1 MSDMPDRAL
10 LESKERDELMQIAAA
25 LGVDVPP
32 RARKQTIISAIL
44 VPDEAGNAVQEDA
57 DAPSGAADQ
66 GDQAAVITRT
76 RTPADANGSGRSQRA
91 KDGAGGR
98 PDGRDDAA
106 GKGGDGGRAGGRDGG
121 GSGTDDLADDDPAAA
136 EADERAAE
144 AAGDGASGDDG
155 GEQPEVQV
163 AEEGN
168 RRGRRRGRGRDDGPI
183 AGETVHCDGLLDLRD
198 EGYGFLRTNG
208 PLPSADDVYIA
219 ARQVRQHDLR
229 RGDRITG
236 VSRPAARSERN
247 PALLRLDTLNGEP
260 PPEQPDRPLFDS
272 LTPVLPT
279 DALPLSG
286 GQDGG
291 ALASIDSQAPI
302 GLGSRGLLT
311 ASGTRS
317 ASPLIA
323 SMAAAIG
330 ERHPD
335 LHLIVLL
342 IAERPEDVTDMT
354 RRLEMSG
361 EVLAST
367 FDRPPEEHLAVA
379 ELTLERTKRMA
390 EAGADVVILF
400 DGLTRLA
407 RAYAAGGNGRH
418 QPTDTVGAAITSTL
432 RFFGGARNLE
442 DAGSIT
448 MVGTART
455 STGNDVDDLITARL
469 REAATLE
476 IALDGEFLTVAG
488 LDADELP
495 LDRDRT
501 HSLGDHR

>member
-1 MSDMPDRAL
+1 MSDMPNRAL
-10 LESKERDELMQIAAA
+10 LESKERDELLQIAAA
-25 LGVDVPP
+25 LGVEVAP
-32 RARKQTIISAIL
+32 RARKNTIIGAIL
-44 VPDEAGNAVQEDA
+44 APEGEVGTGKEASDGSAEA
-57 DAPSGAADQ
+57 DAASDAP
-66 GDQAAVITRT
+66 AVTKRT
-76 RTPADANGSGRSQRA
+76 RTPTPPAEATPATGADVPAEQ
-91 KDGAGGR
+91 
-98 PDGRDDAA
+98 
-106 GKGGDGGRAGGRDGG
+106 
-121 GSGTDDLADDDPAAA
+121 PAAA
-136 EADERAAE
+136 SDPGASTESAAE
-144 AAGDGASGDDG
+144 AEGEAGEAADTGTAAPDA
-155 GEQPEVQV
+155 PV

-168 RRGRRRGRGRDDGPI
+168 RRSRRRGRGRDDTQI
-183 AGETVHCDGLLDLRD
+183 VGETVHCDGLLDLRD

-208 PLPSADDVYIA
+208 PLPSADDVYVA
-219 ARQVRQHDLR
+219 ARQVRQYDLR

-260 PPEQPDRPLFDS
+260 PPEQPERPLFDD

-279 DALPLSG
+279 DALPLG
-286 GQDGG
+286 GEQSAG
-291 ALASIDSQAPI
+291 ALAAIDRLSLI

-323 SMAAAIG
+323 SMAAAVG
-330 ERHPD
+330 DQHPD
-335 LHLIVLL
+335 IHLIVLL
-342 IAERPEDVTDMT
+342 IAERPEDVTEMT
-354 RRLEMSG
+354 RRLETSG

-418 QPTDTVGAAITSTL
+418 QPADAVGAAITSTL

-442 DAGSIT
+442 ARVPSRWWRQRVPRRATRSTTSWRHGCERQRTWRSRSARVCPASRNWT
-448 MVGTART
+448 PARFPSTA
-455 STGNDVDDLITARL
+455 TAASASATTADRL
-469 REAATLE
+469 VVTAKN
-476 IALDGEFLTVAG
+476 
-488 LDADELP
+488 P
-495 LDRDRT
+495 
-501 HSLGDHR
+501 

>member
-10 LESKERDELMQIAAA
+10 LESKERDELLQIAAA
-25 LGVDVPP
+25 LGVEVAP
-32 RARKQTIISAIL
+32 RARKNTIIGAIL
-44 VPDEAGNAVQEDA
+44 APEGEVGTGKEASDGSAEA
-57 DAPSGAADQ
+57 DAASDAP
-66 GDQAAVITRT
+66 AVTKRT
-76 RTPADANGSGRSQRA
+76 RTPTPPADATPA
-91 KDGAGGR
+91 TGADV
-98 PDGRDDAA
+98 PAEQ
-106 GKGGDGGRAGGRDGG
+106 
-121 GSGTDDLADDDPAAA
+121 PAAA
-136 EADERAAE
+136 SDPGSSTESAAE
-144 AAGDGASGDDG
+144 AEGEAGEAADSGTSAPDA
-155 GEQPEVQV
+155 PV

-168 RRGRRRGRGRDDGPI
+168 RRSRRRGRGRDDTQI
-183 AGETVHCDGLLDLRD
+183 VGETVHCDGLLDLRD

-208 PLPSADDVYIA
+208 PLPSADDVYVA
-219 ARQVRQHDLR
+219 ARQVRQYDLR

-260 PPEQPDRPLFDS
+260 PLEQPERPLFDD

-279 DALPLSG
+279 DALPLG
-286 GQDGG
+286 GEQSAG
-291 ALASIDSQAPI
+291 ALAAIDRLSLI

-323 SMAAAIG
+323 SMAAAVG
-330 ERHPD
+330 DQHPD
-335 LHLIVLL
+335 IHLIVLL

-354 RRLEMSG
+354 RRLETSG

-418 QPTDTVGAAITSTL
+418 QPADAVGAAITSTL

-448 MVGTART
+448 MVATTRT
-455 STGNDVDDLITARL
+455 STGNQVDDLVAARL
-469 REAATLE
+469 REAANLE
-476 IALDGEFLTVAG
+476 IALGEGLPGVAE
-488 LDADELP
+488 LDAGEVS
-495 LDRDRT
+495 LDSDRSF
-501 HSLGDHR
+501 SLGDHR

>member
-10 LESKERDELMQIAAA
+10 LESKERDELLQIAAA
-25 LGVDVPP
+25 LGVEVAP
-32 RARKQTIISAIL
+32 RARKNTIIGAIL
-44 VPDEAGNAVQEDA
+44 APEGEVGTGKEASDGSAEA
-57 DAPSGAADQ
+57 DAASDAP
-66 GDQAAVITRT
+66 AVTKRT
-76 RTPADANGSGRSQRA
+76 RTPTPPADATPA
-91 KDGAGGR
+91 TGADV
-98 PDGRDDAA
+98 PAEQ
-106 GKGGDGGRAGGRDGG
+106 
-121 GSGTDDLADDDPAAA
+121 PAAA
-136 EADERAAE
+136 SDPVASTESAAE
-144 AAGDGASGDDG
+144 AEGEAGEAADSGTSAPDA
-155 GEQPEVQV
+155 PV

-168 RRGRRRGRGRDDGPI
+168 RRSRRRGRGRDDTQI
-183 AGETVHCDGLLDLRD
+183 VGETVHCDGLLDLRD

-208 PLPSADDVYIA
+208 PLPSADDVYVA
-219 ARQVRQHDLR
+219 ARQVRQYDLR

-260 PPEQPDRPLFDS
+260 PPEQPERPLFDD

-279 DALPLSG
+279 DALPLG
-286 GQDGG
+286 GEQSAG
-291 ALASIDSQAPI
+291 ALAAIDRLSLI

-323 SMAAAIG
+323 SMAAAVG
-330 ERHPD
+330 DQHPD
-335 LHLIVLL
+335 IHLIVLL

-354 RRLEMSG
+354 RRLETSG

-418 QPTDTVGAAITSTL
+418 QPADAVGAAITSTL

-448 MVGTART
+448 MVATTRT
-455 STGNDVDDLITARL
+455 STGNQVDDLVAARL
-469 REAATLE
+469 REAANLE
-476 IALDGEFLTVAG
+476 IALYEGLPGVAE
-488 LDADELP
+488 LDAGEVS
-495 LDRDRT
+495 LDGDRSF
-501 HSLGDHR
+501 SLGDHR

>member
-10 LESKERDELMQIAAA
+10 LEAKERDELMQIAAA

-32 RARKQTIISAIL
+32 RARKNTIIGAIL
-44 VPDEAGNAVQEDA
+44 APEGGAGAGDDTGDTAPAAAPDAEAPTV
-57 DAPSGAADQ
+57 
-66 GDQAAVITRT
+66 TKRT
-76 RTPADANGSGRSQRA
+76 RTPVPPPSDSTTS
-91 KDGAGGR
+91 D
-98 PDGRDDAA
+98 
-106 GKGGDGGRAGGRDGG
+106 
-121 GSGTDDLADDDPAAA
+121 
-136 EADERAAE
+136 AE
-144 AAGDGASGDDG
+144 AASEPPAAPSDLDASAEDRSGTQADGGDDADG
-155 GEQPEVQV
+155 GTSGPDVPV

-168 RRGRRRGRGRDDGPI
+168 RRSRRRGRGRDDGPI

-219 ARQVRQHDLR
+219 ARQVRQYDLR

-455 STGNDVDDLITARL
+455 STGNDVDDLIAARL

-476 IALDGEFLTVAG
+476 IALDGEFLSGAG
-488 LDADELP
+488 LGADELP

-501 HSLGDHR
+501 YSLGDHR

>member
-1 MSDMPDRAL
+1 MSDTPDRAL
-10 LESKERDELMQIAAA
+10 LESKERDELLQIAAA
-25 LGVDVPP
+25 LGVEVAP
-32 RARKQTIISAIL
+32 RARKGTIISAIL
-44 VPDEAGNAVQEDA
+44 GPDGAASSDGEAGESPAEA
-57 DAPSGAADQ
+57 ESASEAPT
-66 GDQAAVITRT
+66 VTKRT
-76 RTPADANGSGRSQRA
+76 RTPAPPPDTGPAADADAAAGQAADPSDPSGSA
-91 KDGAGGR
+91 EDGA
-98 PDGRDDAA
+98 DAQQA
-106 GKGGDGGRAGGRDGG
+106 TGSAAD
-121 GSGTDDLADDDPAAA
+121 SGTDAPDVP
-136 EADERAAE
+136 
-144 AAGDGASGDDG
+144 
-155 GEQPEVQV
+155 V

-168 RRGRRRGRGRDDGPI
+168 RRSRRRGRGRDDTQI
-183 AGETVHCDGLLDLRD
+183 VGETVHCDGLLDLRD

-208 PLPSADDVYIA
+208 PLPSVDDVYVA
-219 ARQVRQHDLR
+219 ARQVRQYDLR

-260 PPEQPDRPLFDS
+260 PPEQPDRPLFDDF
-272 LTPVLPT
+272 TPVLPT
-279 DALPLSG
+279 DALPLG
-286 GQDGG
+286 GEQSAG
-291 ALASIDSQAPI
+291 ALAAIDRLSLI

-323 SMAAAIG
+323 SMAAAVG
-330 ERHPD
+330 DQHPD
-335 LHLIVLL
+335 IHLIVLL

-354 RRLEMSG
+354 RRLETSG

-418 QPTDTVGAAITSTL
+418 QPADTVGAAITSTL

-448 MVGTART
+448 MVATART
-455 STGNDVDDLITARL
+455 STGNQVDDLVAARL
-469 REAATLE
+469 REAANLE
-476 IALDGEFLTVAG
+476 IALGEGLPGSAE
-488 LDADELP
+488 LDAGEVS
-495 LDRDRT
+495 LDSDRSF
-501 HSLGDHR
+501 SLGDHR

>member
-10 LESKERDELMQIAAA
+10 LESKERDELLQIAAA
-25 LGVDVPP
+25 LGVEVAP
-32 RARKQTIISAIL
+32 RARKNTIIGAIL
-44 VPDEAGNAVQEDA
+44 APAGEAGTGEAGSDGSA
-57 DAPSGAADQ
+57 DAGAASESP
-66 GDQAAVITRT
+66 AVTKRT
-76 RTPADANGSGRSQRA
+76 RTPAPPA
-91 KDGAGGR
+91 
-98 PDGRDDAA
+98 DAA
-106 GKGGDGGRAGGRDGG
+106 PATG
-121 GSGTDDLADDDPAAA
+121 ADASAEQPAAASDPAASTEGAPEA
-136 EADERAAE
+136 EAE
-144 AAGDGASGDDG
+144 AGDAADSGAATPDV
-155 GEQPEVQV
+155 PV

-168 RRGRRRGRGRDDGPI
+168 RRSRRRGRGRDDAQI
-183 AGETVHCDGLLDLRD
+183 VGETVHCDGLLDLRD

-208 PLPSADDVYIA
+208 PLPSADDVYVA
-219 ARQVRQHDLR
+219 ARQVRQYDLR

-260 PPEQPDRPLFDS
+260 PPEQPDRPLFDD

-279 DALPLSG
+279 DALPLAG
-286 GQDGG
+286 EQGTG
-291 ALASIDSQAPI
+291 ALAAIDRLSLI

-311 ASGTRS
+311 ACGTRS

-330 ERHPD
+330 DQHPD
-335 LHLIVLL
+335 IHLIVLL

-354 RRLEMSG
+354 RRLETSG

-390 EAGADVVILF
+390 ETGADVVILF

-418 QPTDTVGAAITSTL
+418 QPADPVGAAITSTL

-448 MVGTART
+448 MVATART
-455 STGNDVDDLITARL
+455 STGNQVDDLVAARL
-469 REAATLE
+469 REAANLE
-476 IALDGEFLTVAG
+476 MALGEGLPGTAE
-488 LDADELP
+488 LDAGDVS
-495 LDRDRT
+495 LDSDSSF
-501 HSLGDHR
+501 SLGDHR

>member
-10 LESKERDELMQIAAA
+10 LEAKERDELLQIAAA
-25 LGVDVPP
+25 LGVEVAP
-32 RARKQTIISAIL
+32 RARKNTIIGAIL
-44 VPDEAGNAVQEDA
+44 APEGEAGTSEEQSDVSAGAEAASESPAV
-57 DAPSGAADQ
+57 
-66 GDQAAVITRT
+66 TKRT
-76 RTPADANGSGRSQRA
+76 RTPAPPA
-91 KDGAGGR
+91 
-98 PDGRDDAA
+98 DAA
-106 GKGGDGGRAGGRDGG
+106 PAAA
-121 GSGTDDLADDDPAAA
+121 SAEQPAAASDPAAPTKGAPEA
-136 EADERAAE
+136 EAGDAADSG
-144 AAGDGASGDDG
+144 AAAPDV
-155 GEQPEVQV
+155 PV

-168 RRGRRRGRGRDDGPI
+168 RRSRRRGRGRDEAQI
-183 AGETVHCDGLLDLRD
+183 VGETVHCDGLLDLRD

-208 PLPSADDVYIA
+208 PLPSADDVYVA
-219 ARQVRQHDLR
+219 ARQVRQYDLR

-247 PALLRLDTLNGEP
+247 PALLRLDTLNGET
-260 PPEQPDRPLFDS
+260 PPEQPDRPLFDD

-279 DALPLSG
+279 DALPLAG
-286 GQDGG
+286 EQGAG
-291 ALASIDSQAPI
+291 ALAAIDHLSLI

-330 ERHPD
+330 DQHPD

-354 RRLEMSG
+354 RRLETSG

-390 EAGADVVILF
+390 ETGADVVMLF

-418 QPTDTVGAAITSTL
+418 QPADTVAAAITSTL

-448 MVGTART
+448 MVATART
-455 STGNDVDDLITARL
+455 STGNQVDDLVAARL
-469 REAATLE
+469 REAANLE
-476 IALDGEFLTVAG
+476 IALGEGLPGTAE
-488 LDADELP
+488 LDAGDVS
-495 LDRDRT
+495 LDSDRSF
-501 HSLGDHR
+501 SLGDHR

>member
-1 MSDMPDRAL
+1 MSDTPDRAL
-10 LESKERDELMQIAAA
+10 LESKERDELLQIAAA
-25 LGVDVPP
+25 LGVEVAP
-32 RARKQTIISAIL
+32 RARKGTIISAIL
-44 VPDEAGNAVQEDA
+44 GPE
-57 DAPSGAADQ
+57 GAASTDEETSQ
-66 GDQAAVITRT
+66 SSAAAEAAPEAPAVTKRT
-76 RTPADANGSGRSQRA
+76 RTPARPPDAGAAADAGAEPAAAPADPGGSTE
-91 KDGAGGR
+91 DGAEAQ
-98 PDGRDDAA
+98 DAA
-106 GKGGDGGRAGGRDGG
+106 GTAADT
-121 GSGTDDLADDDPAAA
+121 GTSAPDAP
-136 EADERAAE
+136 
-144 AAGDGASGDDG
+144 
-155 GEQPEVQV
+155 V

-168 RRGRRRGRGRDDGPI
+168 RRSRRRGRGRDDTQI
-183 AGETVHCDGLLDLRD
+183 VGETVHCDGLLDLRD

-208 PLPSADDVYIA
+208 PLPSADDVYVA
-219 ARQVRQHDLR
+219 ARQVRQYDLR

-260 PPEQPDRPLFDS
+260 PPEQPERPLFDD

-279 DALPLSG
+279 DALPLG
-286 GQDGG
+286 GEQSAG
-291 ALASIDSQAPI
+291 ALAAIDRLSLI

-323 SMAAAIG
+323 SMAAAVG
-330 ERHPD
+330 DQHPD
-335 LHLIVLL
+335 IHLIVLL

-354 RRLEMSG
+354 RRLETSG

-418 QPTDTVGAAITSTL
+418 QPADAVGAAITSTL

-448 MVGTART
+448 MVATTRT
-455 STGNDVDDLITARL
+455 STGNQVDDLVAARL
-469 REAATLE
+469 REAANLE
-476 IALDGEFLTVAG
+476 IALGEGLPGVAE
-488 LDADELP
+488 LDAGEVS
-495 LDRDRT
+495 LDGDRSF
-501 HSLGDHR
+501 SLGDHC

>member
-10 LESKERDELMQIAAA
+10 LESKERDELLQIAAA
-25 LGVDVPP
+25 LGVEVAP
-32 RARKQTIISAIL
+32 RARKNTIIGAIL
-44 VPDEAGNAVQEDA
+44 APEGEVGTGKEASDGSAEA
-57 DAPSGAADQ
+57 DAASDAP
-66 GDQAAVITRT
+66 AVTKRT
-76 RTPADANGSGRSQRA
+76 RTPTPPADATPA
-91 KDGAGGR
+91 TGADV
-98 PDGRDDAA
+98 PAEQ
-106 GKGGDGGRAGGRDGG
+106 
-121 GSGTDDLADDDPAAA
+121 PAAA
-136 EADERAAE
+136 SDPGASTESAAE
-144 AAGDGASGDDG
+144 AEGEAGEAADSGTSAPDA
-155 GEQPEVQV
+155 PV

-168 RRGRRRGRGRDDGPI
+168 RRSRRRGRGRDDTQI
-183 AGETVHCDGLLDLRD
+183 VGETVHCDGLLDLRD

-208 PLPSADDVYIA
+208 PLPSADDVYVA
-219 ARQVRQHDLR
+219 ARQVRQYDLR

-260 PPEQPDRPLFDS
+260 PPEQPERPLFDD

-279 DALPLSG
+279 DALPLG
-286 GQDGG
+286 GEQSAG
-291 ALASIDSQAPI
+291 ALAAIDRLSLI

-323 SMAAAIG
+323 SMAAAVG
-330 ERHPD
+330 DQHPD
-335 LHLIVLL
+335 IHLIVLL

-354 RRLEMSG
+354 RRLETSG

-418 QPTDTVGAAITSTL
+418 QPADAVGAAITSTL

-448 MVGTART
+448 MVATTRT
-455 STGNDVDDLITARL
+455 STGNQVDDLVAARL
-469 REAATLE
+469 REAANLE
-476 IALDGEFLTVAG
+476 IALGEGLPGVAE
-488 LDADELP
+488 LDAGEVS
-495 LDRDRT
+495 LDGDRSF
-501 HSLGDHR
+501 SLGDHR

>member
-10 LESKERDELMQIAAA
+10 LESKERDELLQIAAA
-25 LGVDVPP
+25 LGVEVAP
-32 RARKQTIISAIL
+32 RARKNTIIGAIL
-44 VPDEAGNAVQEDA
+44 APEGEVGTGKEASDGSAEA
-57 DAPSGAADQ
+57 DAASDAP
-66 GDQAAVITRT
+66 AVTKRT
-76 RTPADANGSGRSQRA
+76 RTPTPPADATPA
-91 KDGAGGR
+91 TGADV
-98 PDGRDDAA
+98 PAEQ
-106 GKGGDGGRAGGRDGG
+106 
-121 GSGTDDLADDDPAAA
+121 PAAA
-136 EADERAAE
+136 SDPVASTESAAE
-144 AAGDGASGDDG
+144 AEGEAGEAADTETAAPDA
-155 GEQPEVQV
+155 PV

-168 RRGRRRGRGRDDGPI
+168 RRSRRRGRGRDDTQI
-183 AGETVHCDGLLDLRD
+183 VGETVHCDGLLDLRD

-208 PLPSADDVYIA
+208 PLPSADDVYVA
-219 ARQVRQHDLR
+219 ARQVRQYDLR

-260 PPEQPDRPLFDS
+260 PPEQPERPLFDD

-279 DALPLSG
+279 DALPLG
-286 GQDGG
+286 GEQSAG
-291 ALASIDSQAPI
+291 ALAAIDRLSLI

-323 SMAAAIG
+323 SMAAAVG
-330 ERHPD
+330 DQHPD
-335 LHLIVLL
+335 IHLIVLL

-354 RRLEMSG
+354 RRLETSG

-418 QPTDTVGAAITSTL
+418 QPADAVGAAITSTL

-448 MVGTART
+448 MVATTRT
-455 STGNDVDDLITARL
+455 STGNQVDDLVAARL
-469 REAATLE
+469 REAANLE
-476 IALDGEFLTVAG
+476 IALDEGLPGVAE
-488 LDADELP
+488 LDAGEVS
-495 LDRDRT
+495 LDSDRSF
-501 HSLGDHR
+501 SLGDHR

>member
-10 LESKERDELMQIAAA
+10 LESKERDELLQIAAA
-25 LGVDVPP
+25 LGVEVAP
-32 RARKQTIISAIL
+32 RARKNTIIGAIL
-44 VPDEAGNAVQEDA
+44 APEGEVGTGKEASDGSAEA
-57 DAPSGAADQ
+57 DAASDAP
-66 GDQAAVITRT
+66 AVTKRT
-76 RTPADANGSGRSQRA
+76 RTPTPPADATPA
-91 KDGAGGR
+91 TGADV
-98 PDGRDDAA
+98 PAEQPA
-106 GKGGDGGRAGGRDGG
+106 SA
-121 GSGTDDLADDDPAAA
+121 SDPGASAESAA
-136 EADERAAE
+136 EAEGEAGE
-144 AAGDGASGDDG
+144 AADSGTAAPDA
-155 GEQPEVQV
+155 PV

-168 RRGRRRGRGRDDGPI
+168 RRSRRRGRGRDDTQI
-183 AGETVHCDGLLDLRD
+183 VGETVHCDGLLDLRD

-208 PLPSADDVYIA
+208 PLPSADDVYVA
-219 ARQVRQHDLR
+219 ARQVRQYDLR

-260 PPEQPDRPLFDS
+260 PPEQPERPLFDD

-279 DALPLSG
+279 DALPLG
-286 GQDGG
+286 GEQRAG
-291 ALASIDSQAPI
+291 ALAAIDRLSLI

-311 ASGTRS
+311 AGGTRS

-323 SMAAAIG
+323 SMAAAVG
-330 ERHPD
+330 DQHPD
-335 LHLIVLL
+335 IHLIVLL
-342 IAERPEDVTDMT
+342 IAERPEDVTEMT
-354 RRLEMSG
+354 RRLETSG

-379 ELTLERTKRMA
+379 ELTLERTKRLA

-418 QPTDTVGAAITSTL
+418 QPADAVGAAITSTL

-448 MVGTART
+448 MVATTRT
-455 STGNDVDDLITARL
+455 STGNQVDDHVAARL
-469 REAATLE
+469 REAANLE
-476 IALDGEFLTVAG
+476 IALGEGLPGVAE
-488 LDADELP
+488 LDAGEVS
-495 LDRDRT
+495 LDSDRSF
-501 HSLGDHR
+501 SLGDHR

>member
-1 MSDMPDRAL
+1 MPNRAL
-10 LESKERDELMQIAAA
+10 LESKERDELLQIAAA
-25 LGVDVPP
+25 LGVEVAP
-32 RARKQTIISAIL
+32 RARKNTIIGAIL
-44 VPDEAGNAVQEDA
+44 APEGEVGTGKEASDGSAEA
-57 DAPSGAADQ
+57 DAASDAP
-66 GDQAAVITRT
+66 AVTKRT
-76 RTPADANGSGRSQRA
+76 RTPTPPADATLA
-91 KDGAGGR
+91 TGADV
-98 PDGRDDAA
+98 PAEQ
-106 GKGGDGGRAGGRDGG
+106 
-121 GSGTDDLADDDPAAA
+121 PAAA
-136 EADERAAE
+136 SDPGASTESAAE
-144 AAGDGASGDDG
+144 AEGEAGEAADTGTAAPDA
-155 GEQPEVQV
+155 PV

-168 RRGRRRGRGRDDGPI
+168 RRSRRRGRGRDDTQI
-183 AGETVHCDGLLDLRD
+183 VGETVHCDGLLDLRD

-208 PLPSADDVYIA
+208 PLPSADDVYVA
-219 ARQVRQHDLR
+219 ARQVRQYDLR

-260 PPEQPDRPLFDS
+260 PPEQPERPLFDD

-279 DALPLSG
+279 DALPLG
-286 GQDGG
+286 GEQSAG
-291 ALASIDSQAPI
+291 ALAAIDRLSLI

-323 SMAAAIG
+323 SMAAAVG
-330 ERHPD
+330 DQHPD
-335 LHLIVLL
+335 IHLIVLL
-342 IAERPEDVTDMT
+342 IAERPEDVTEMT
-354 RRLEMSG
+354 RRLETSG

-418 QPTDTVGAAITSTL
+418 QPADAVGAAITSTL

-448 MVGTART
+448 MVATTRT
-455 STGNDVDDLITARL
+455 STGNQVDDLVAARL
-469 REAATLE
+469 REAANLE
-476 IALDGEFLTVAG
+476 IALGEGLPGVAE
-488 LDADELP
+488 LDAGEVS
-495 LDRDRT
+495 LDGDRSF
-501 HSLGDHR
+501 SLGDHR

>member
-1 MSDMPDRAL
+1 MSDMPNRAL
-10 LESKERDELMQIAAA
+10 LESKERDELLQIAAA
-25 LGVDVPP
+25 LGVEVAP
-32 RARKQTIISAIL
+32 RARKNTIIGAIL
-44 VPDEAGNAVQEDA
+44 APEGEVGTGKEASDGSAEA
-57 DAPSGAADQ
+57 DAASDAP
-66 GDQAAVITRT
+66 AVTKRT
-76 RTPADANGSGRSQRA
+76 RTPTPPADATLA
-91 KDGAGGR
+91 TGADV
-98 PDGRDDAA
+98 PAEQ
-106 GKGGDGGRAGGRDGG
+106 
-121 GSGTDDLADDDPAAA
+121 PAAA
-136 EADERAAE
+136 SDPGASTESAAE
-144 AAGDGASGDDG
+144 AEGEAGEAADTGTAAPDA
-155 GEQPEVQV
+155 PV

-168 RRGRRRGRGRDDGPI
+168 RRSRRRGRGRDDTQI
-183 AGETVHCDGLLDLRD
+183 VGETVHCDGLLDLRD

-208 PLPSADDVYIA
+208 PLPSADDVYVA
-219 ARQVRQHDLR
+219 ARQVRQYDLR

-260 PPEQPDRPLFDS
+260 PPEQPERPLFDD

-279 DALPLSG
+279 DALPLG
-286 GQDGG
+286 GEQSAG
-291 ALASIDSQAPI
+291 ALAAIDRLSLI

-323 SMAAAIG
+323 SMAAAVG
-330 ERHPD
+330 DQHPD
-335 LHLIVLL
+335 IHLIVLL

-354 RRLEMSG
+354 RRLETSG

-418 QPTDTVGAAITSTL
+418 QPADAVGAAITSTL
-432 RFFGGARNLE
+432 SFFGGARNLE

-448 MVGTART
+448 MVATTRT
-455 STGNDVDDLITARL
+455 STGNQVDDLVAARL
-469 REAATLE
+469 REAANLE
-476 IALDGEFLTVAG
+476 IALGEGLPGVAE
-488 LDADELP
+488 LDAGEVS
-495 LDRDRT
+495 LDSDRSF
-501 HSLGDHR
+501 SLGDHR

>member
-10 LESKERDELMQIAAA
+10 LESKERDELLQIAAA
-25 LGVDVPP
+25 LGVEVAP
-32 RARKQTIISAIL
+32 RARKNTIIGAIL
-44 VPDEAGNAVQEDA
+44 APEGEASTSEGESEGSA
-57 DAPSGAADQ
+57 DAEAASGAP
-66 GDQAAVITRT
+66 AVTKRT
-76 RTPADANGSGRSQRA
+76 RTPAPPA
-91 KDGAGGR
+91 
-98 PDGRDDAA
+98 DAA
-106 GKGGDGGRAGGRDGG
+106 PA
-121 GSGTDDLADDDPAAA
+121 SSAEASAEQPAAASDPAASA
-136 EADERAAE
+136 EAGSQAQGEAGDAAE
-144 AAGDGASGDDG
+144 SGAAAPDV
-155 GEQPEVQV
+155 PV

-168 RRGRRRGRGRDDGPI
+168 RRSRRRGRGRDDAQI
-183 AGETVHCDGLLDLRD
+183 VGETVHCDGLLDLRE

-208 PLPSADDVYIA
+208 PLPSADDVYVA
-219 ARQVRQHDLR
+219 ARQVRQYDLR

-247 PALLRLDTLNGEP
+247 PALLRLDTLTGEP
-260 PPEQPDRPLFDS
+260 PPEQPDRPLFDD

-279 DALPLSG
+279 DALALAG
-286 GQDGG
+286 EQGVG
-291 ALASIDSQAPI
+291 ALAAIDRLSLI

-323 SMAAAIG
+323 SMAAAVG
-330 ERHPD
+330 DQHPD
-335 LHLIVLL
+335 VHLVVLL

-354 RRLEMSG
+354 RRLETSG

-390 EAGADVVILF
+390 EDGADVVIFF

-418 QPTDTVGAAITSTL
+418 QPADTVGAAITATL

-442 DAGSIT
+442 DAGSVTI
-448 MVGTART
+448 VATART
-455 STGNDVDDLITARL
+455 STGNQVDDLVAARL
-469 REAATLE
+469 REAANLE
-476 IALDGEFLTVAG
+476 IALGEGLPGSAE
-488 LDADELP
+488 LDAGEVS
-495 LDRDRT
+495 LDSECSF
-501 HSLGDHR
+501 SLGDHR

>member
-1 MSDMPDRAL
+1 MSDMPNRAL
-10 LESKERDELMQIAAA
+10 LESKERDELLQIAAA
-25 LGVDVPP
+25 LGVEVAP
-32 RARKQTIISAIL
+32 RARKNTIIGAIL
-44 VPDEAGNAVQEDA
+44 APEGEVGTGKEASDGSAEA
-57 DAPSGAADQ
+57 DAASDAP
-66 GDQAAVITRT
+66 AVTKRT
-76 RTPADANGSGRSQRA
+76 RTPTPPADATPA
-91 KDGAGGR
+91 TGADV
-98 PDGRDDAA
+98 PAEQ
-106 GKGGDGGRAGGRDGG
+106 
-121 GSGTDDLADDDPAAA
+121 PAAA
-136 EADERAAE
+136 SDPVASTESAAE
-144 AAGDGASGDDG
+144 AEGEAGEAADTGTAAPDA
-155 GEQPEVQV
+155 PV

-168 RRGRRRGRGRDDGPI
+168 RRSRRRGRGRDDTQI
-183 AGETVHCDGLLDLRD
+183 VGETVHCDGLLDLRD

-208 PLPSADDVYIA
+208 PLPSADDVYVA
-219 ARQVRQHDLR
+219 ARQVRQYDLR

-260 PPEQPDRPLFDS
+260 PPEQPERPLFDD

-279 DALPLSG
+279 DALPLG
-286 GQDGG
+286 GEQSAG
-291 ALASIDSQAPI
+291 ALAAIDRLSLI

-323 SMAAAIG
+323 SMAAAVG
-330 ERHPD
+330 DQHPD
-335 LHLIVLL
+335 IHLIVLL

-354 RRLEMSG
+354 RRLETSG

-418 QPTDTVGAAITSTL
+418 QPADAVGAAITSTL
-432 RFFGGARNLE
+432 SFFGGARNLE

-448 MVGTART
+448 MVATTRT
-455 STGNDVDDLITARL
+455 STGNQVDDLVAARL
-469 REAATLE
+469 REAANLE
-476 IALDGEFLTVAG
+476 IALGEGLPGVAE
-488 LDADELP
+488 LDAGEVS
-495 LDRDRT
+495 LDGDRSF
-501 HSLGDHR
+501 SLGDHR

>member
-1 MSDMPDRAL
+1 MSDMPNRAL
-10 LESKERDELMQIAAA
+10 LESKERDELLQIAAA
-25 LGVDVPP
+25 LGVEVAP
-32 RARKQTIISAIL
+32 RARKNTIIGAIL
-44 VPDEAGNAVQEDA
+44 APEGEVGTGKEASDGSAEA
-57 DAPSGAADQ
+57 DAASDAP
-66 GDQAAVITRT
+66 AVTKRT
-76 RTPADANGSGRSQRA
+76 RTPTPPADATLA
-91 KDGAGGR
+91 TGADV
-98 PDGRDDAA
+98 PAEQ
-106 GKGGDGGRAGGRDGG
+106 
-121 GSGTDDLADDDPAAA
+121 PAAA
-136 EADERAAE
+136 SDPGASTESAAE
-144 AAGDGASGDDG
+144 AEGEAGEAADTGTAAPDA
-155 GEQPEVQV
+155 PV

-168 RRGRRRGRGRDDGPI
+168 RRSRRRGRGRDDTQI
-183 AGETVHCDGLLDLRD
+183 VGETVHCDGLLDLRD

-208 PLPSADDVYIA
+208 PLPSADDVYVA
-219 ARQVRQHDLR
+219 ARQVRQYDLR

-260 PPEQPDRPLFDS
+260 PPEQPERPLFDD

-279 DALPLSG
+279 DALPLG
-286 GQDGG
+286 GEQSAG
-291 ALASIDSQAPI
+291 ALAAIDRLSLI

-323 SMAAAIG
+323 SMAAAVG
-330 ERHPD
+330 DQHPD
-335 LHLIVLL
+335 IHLIVLL
-342 IAERPEDVTDMT
+342 IAERPEDVTEMT
-354 RRLEMSG
+354 RRLETSG

-418 QPTDTVGAAITSTL
+418 QPADAVGAAITSTL
-432 RFFGGARNLE
+432 SFFGGARNLE

-448 MVGTART
+448 MVATTRT
-455 STGNDVDDLITARL
+455 STGNQVDDLVAARL
-469 REAATLE
+469 REAANLE
-476 IALDGEFLTVAG
+476 IALGEGLPGVAE
-488 LDADELP
+488 LDAGEVS
-495 LDRDRT
+495 LDSDRSF
-501 HSLGDHR
+501 SLGDHR

>member
-1 MSDMPDRAL
+1 MPNRAL
-10 LESKERDELMQIAAA
+10 LESKERDELLQIAAA
-25 LGVDVPP
+25 LGVEVAP
-32 RARKQTIISAIL
+32 RARKNTIIGAIL
-44 VPDEAGNAVQEDA
+44 APEGEVGTGKEASDGSAEA
-57 DAPSGAADQ
+57 DAASDAP
-66 GDQAAVITRT
+66 AVTKRT
-76 RTPADANGSGRSQRA
+76 RTPTPPADATPA
-91 KDGAGGR
+91 TGADV
-98 PDGRDDAA
+98 PAEQ
-106 GKGGDGGRAGGRDGG
+106 
-121 GSGTDDLADDDPAAA
+121 PAAA
-136 EADERAAE
+136 SDPGASTESAAE
-144 AAGDGASGDDG
+144 AEGEAGEAADSGTSAPDA
-155 GEQPEVQV
+155 PV

-168 RRGRRRGRGRDDGPI
+168 RRSRRRGRGRDDTQI
-183 AGETVHCDGLLDLRD
+183 VGETVHCDGLLDLRD

-208 PLPSADDVYIA
+208 PLPSADDVYVA
-219 ARQVRQHDLR
+219 ARQVRQYDLR

-260 PPEQPDRPLFDS
+260 PPEQPERPLFDD

-279 DALPLSG
+279 DALPLG
-286 GQDGG
+286 GEQSAG
-291 ALASIDSQAPI
+291 ALAAIDRLSLI

-323 SMAAAIG
+323 SMAAAVG
-330 ERHPD
+330 DQHPD
-335 LHLIVLL
+335 IHLIVLL

-354 RRLEMSG
+354 RRLETSG

-379 ELTLERTKRMA
+379 ELTLERTRRMA

-418 QPTDTVGAAITSTL
+418 QPADAVGAAITSTL

-448 MVGTART
+448 MVATTRT
-455 STGNDVDDLITARL
+455 STGNQVDDLVAARL
-469 REAATLE
+469 REAANLE
-476 IALDGEFLTVAG
+476 IALGEGLPGVAE
-488 LDADELP
+488 LDAGEVS
-495 LDRDRT
+495 LDSDRSF
-501 HSLGDHR
+501 SLGDHR

>member
-10 LESKERDELMQIAAA
+10 LESKERDELLQIAAA
-25 LGVDVPP
+25 LGVEVAP
-32 RARKQTIISAIL
+32 RARKNTIIGAIL
-44 VPDEAGNAVQEDA
+44 APEGEVGTGKEASDGSAEA
-57 DAPSGAADQ
+57 DAASDAP
-66 GDQAAVITRT
+66 AVTKRT
-76 RTPADANGSGRSQRA
+76 RTPTPPADATPA
-91 KDGAGGR
+91 TGADV
-98 PDGRDDAA
+98 PAEQPA
-106 GKGGDGGRAGGRDGG
+106 SA
-121 GSGTDDLADDDPAAA
+121 SDPGASAESAA
-136 EADERAAE
+136 EAEGEAGE
-144 AAGDGASGDDG
+144 AADSGTAAPDA
-155 GEQPEVQV
+155 PV

-168 RRGRRRGRGRDDGPI
+168 RRSRRRGRGRDDTQI
-183 AGETVHCDGLLDLRD
+183 VGETVHCDGLLDLRD

-208 PLPSADDVYIA
+208 PLPSADDVYVA
-219 ARQVRQHDLR
+219 ARQVRQYDLR

-260 PPEQPDRPLFDS
+260 PPEQPERPLFDD

-279 DALPLSG
+279 DALPLG
-286 GQDGG
+286 GEQRAG
-291 ALASIDSQAPI
+291 ALAAIDRLSLI

-317 ASPLIA
+317 ATPLIA
-323 SMAAAIG
+323 SMAAAVG
-330 ERHPD
+330 DQHPD
-335 LHLIVLL
+335 IHLIVLL

-354 RRLEMSG
+354 RRLETSG

-418 QPTDTVGAAITSTL
+418 QPADAVGAAITSTL

-448 MVGTART
+448 MVATTRT
-455 STGNDVDDLITARL
+455 STGNQVDDLVAARL
-469 REAATLE
+469 REAANLE
-476 IALDGEFLTVAG
+476 IALGEGLPGVAE
-488 LDADELP
+488 LDAGEVS
-495 LDRDRT
+495 LDSDRSF
-501 HSLGDHR
+501 SLGDHR

>member
-10 LESKERDELMQIAAA
+10 LESKERDELLQIAAA
-25 LGVDVPP
+25 LGVEVAP
-32 RARKQTIISAIL
+32 RARKNTIIGAIL
-44 VPDEAGNAVQEDA
+44 APEGEMGTGKEASDGSAEA
-57 DAPSGAADQ
+57 DAKSDAP
-66 GDQAAVITRT
+66 AVTKRT
-76 RTPADANGSGRSQRA
+76 RTPTPPADATPA
-91 KDGAGGR
+91 TGADV
-98 PDGRDDAA
+98 PAEQPA
-106 GKGGDGGRAGGRDGG
+106 SA
-121 GSGTDDLADDDPAAA
+121 SDPGASAESAA
-136 EADERAAE
+136 EAEGEAGE
-144 AAGDGASGDDG
+144 AADSGTAAPDA
-155 GEQPEVQV
+155 PV

-168 RRGRRRGRGRDDGPI
+168 RRSRRRGRGRDDTQI
-183 AGETVHCDGLLDLRD
+183 VGETVHCDGLLDLRD

-208 PLPSADDVYIA
+208 PLPSADDVYVA
-219 ARQVRQHDLR
+219 ARQVRQYDLR

-260 PPEQPDRPLFDS
+260 PPEQPERPLFDD

-279 DALPLSG
+279 DALPLG
-286 GQDGG
+286 GEQRAG
-291 ALASIDSQAPI
+291 ALAAIDRLSLI

-317 ASPLIA
+317 ATPLIA
-323 SMAAAIG
+323 SMAAAVG
-330 ERHPD
+330 DQHPD
-335 LHLIVLL
+335 IHLIVLL

-354 RRLEMSG
+354 RRLETSG

-418 QPTDTVGAAITSTL
+418 QPADAVGAAITSTL

-448 MVGTART
+448 MVATTRT
-455 STGNDVDDLITARL
+455 STGNQVDDLVAARL
-469 REAATLE
+469 REAANLE
-476 IALDGEFLTVAG
+476 IALGEGLPGVAE
-488 LDADELP
+488 LDAGEVS
-495 LDRDRT
+495 LDSDRSF
-501 HSLGDHR
+501 SLGDHR

>member
-10 LESKERDELMQIAAA
+10 LESKERDELLQIAAA
-25 LGVDVPP
+25 LGVEVAP
-32 RARKQTIISAIL
+32 RARKNTIIGAIL
-44 VPDEAGNAVQEDA
+44 APEGEVGTGKEASDGSAEA
-57 DAPSGAADQ
+57 DAASDAP
-66 GDQAAVITRT
+66 AVTKRT
-76 RTPADANGSGRSQRA
+76 RTPTPPADATLA
-91 KDGAGGR
+91 TGADV
-98 PDGRDDAA
+98 PAEQ
-106 GKGGDGGRAGGRDGG
+106 
-121 GSGTDDLADDDPAAA
+121 PAAA
-136 EADERAAE
+136 SDPGASTESAAE
-144 AAGDGASGDDG
+144 AEGEAGEAADTGTAAPDA
-155 GEQPEVQV
+155 PV

-168 RRGRRRGRGRDDGPI
+168 RRSRRRGRGRDDTQI
-183 AGETVHCDGLLDLRD
+183 VGETVHCDGLLDLRD

-208 PLPSADDVYIA
+208 PLPSADDVYVA
-219 ARQVRQHDLR
+219 ARQVRQYDLR

-260 PPEQPDRPLFDS
+260 PPEQPERPLFDD

-279 DALPLSG
+279 DALPLG
-286 GQDGG
+286 GEQSAG
-291 ALASIDSQAPI
+291 ALAAIDRLSLI

-323 SMAAAIG
+323 SMAAAVG
-330 ERHPD
+330 DQHPD
-335 LHLIVLL
+335 IHLIVLL

-354 RRLEMSG
+354 RRLETSG

-418 QPTDTVGAAITSTL
+418 QPADAVGAAITSTL
-432 RFFGGARNLE
+432 SFFGGARNLE

-448 MVGTART
+448 MVATTRT
-455 STGNDVDDLITARL
+455 STGNQVDDLVAARL
-469 REAATLE
+469 REAANLE
-476 IALDGEFLTVAG
+476 IALGEGLPGVAE
-488 LDADELP
+488 LDAGEVS
-495 LDRDRT
+495 LDSDRSF
-501 HSLGDHR
+501 SLGDHR

>member
-32 RARKQTIISAIL
+32 RARKNTIIGAIL
-44 VPDEAGNAVQEDA
+44 
-57 DAPSGAADQ
+57 APEGGAGAADDT
-66 GDQAAVITRT
+66 GDTASAAAADAEAPTVTKRT
-76 RTPADANGSGRSQRA
+76 RTPVPPQSGSTASDAEDPTGQPTAASELDASGEDRA
-91 KDGAGGR
+91 GAHGDG
-98 PDGRDDAA
+98 DDA
-106 GKGGDGGRAGGRDGG
+106 DGGTS
-121 GSGTDDLADDDPAAA
+121 GSDAP
-136 EADERAAE
+136 
-144 AAGDGASGDDG
+144 
-155 GEQPEVQV
+155 V

-168 RRGRRRGRGRDDGPI
+168 RRSRRRGRGRDDGPI

-219 ARQVRQHDLR
+219 ARQVRQYDLR

-260 PPEQPDRPLFDS
+260 PPEQPDRPLFDR

-291 ALASIDSQAPI
+291 ALASIDRHAPI

-311 ASGTRS
+311 ASGTR
-317 ASPLIA
+317 AATPLIA

-354 RRLEMSG
+354 RRLETSG

-390 EAGADVVILF
+390 EGGADIVILF

-455 STGNDVDDLITARL
+455 ATGNEADDLVTARL

-476 IALDGEFLTVAG
+476 IALDGEFLTVAD

>member
-1 MSDMPDRAL
+1 MSDTPDRAL
-10 LESKERDELMQIAAA
+10 LESKERDELLQIAAA
-25 LGVDVPP
+25 LGVEVVP
-32 RARKQTIISAIL
+32 RARKGTIISAIL
-44 VPDEAGNAVQEDA
+44 GPEGAASTDGEAGESPSYAEAASEAPAV
-57 DAPSGAADQ
+57 
-66 GDQAAVITRT
+66 TKRT
-76 RTPADANGSGRSQRA
+76 RTPAPPPESGSAADADA
-91 KDGAGGR
+91 GAE
-98 PDGRDDAA
+98 
-106 GKGGDGGRAGGRDGG
+106 
-121 GSGTDDLADDDPAAA
+121 PAAA
-136 EADERAAE
+136 PSGSADDGAEARE
-144 AAGDGASGDDG
+144 AAGTAADTETSAPDA
-155 GEQPEVQV
+155 PV

-168 RRGRRRGRGRDDGPI
+168 RRSRRRGRGRDDTQI
-183 AGETVHCDGLLDLRD
+183 VGETVHCDGLLDLRD

-208 PLPSADDVYIA
+208 PLPSADDVYVA
-219 ARQVRQHDLR
+219 ARQVRQYDLR

-260 PPEQPDRPLFDS
+260 PPEQPERPLFDD

-279 DALPLSG
+279 DALPLG
-286 GQDGG
+286 GEQSAG
-291 ALASIDSQAPI
+291 ALAAIDRLSLI

-323 SMAAAIG
+323 SMAAAVG
-330 ERHPD
+330 DQHPD
-335 LHLIVLL
+335 IHLIVLL

-354 RRLEMSG
+354 RRLETSG

-379 ELTLERTKRMA
+379 ELTLARTKRMA

-418 QPTDTVGAAITSTL
+418 QPADAVGAAITSTL

-448 MVGTART
+448 MVATTRT
-455 STGNDVDDLITARL
+455 STGNQVDDLVAARL
-469 REAATLE
+469 REAANLE
-476 IALDGEFLTVAG
+476 IALGEGLPGVAE
-488 LDADELP
+488 LDAGEVS
-495 LDRDRT
+495 LDGDRSF
-501 HSLGDHR
+501 SLGDHR

>member
-10 LESKERDELMQIAAA
+10 LESKERDELLQIAAA
-25 LGVDVPP
+25 LGVEVAP
-32 RARKQTIISAIL
+32 RARKHTIISAIL
-44 VPDEAGNAVQEDA
+44 GPHDAAGTADGDSEPTADSA
-57 DAPSGAADQ
+57 DAP
-66 GDQAAVITRT
+66 VTKTRT
-76 RTPADANGSGRSQRA
+76 RTPAVPDADGSGGNDPA
-91 KDGAGGR
+91 
-98 PDGRDDAA
+98 DDASPASRTAKSQDSPA
-106 GKGGDGGRAGGRDGG
+106 GEVPP
-121 GSGTDDLADDDPAAA
+121 DDQD
-136 EADERAAE
+136 
-144 AAGDGASGDDG
+144 SSS
-155 GEQPEVQV
+155 EVPV

-168 RRGRRRGRGRDDGPI
+168 RRSRRRGRGRDDAPI

-260 PPEQPDRPLFDS
+260 PPEVPDRPLFDS

-279 DALPLSG
+279 EALLLDDAQRAGPL
-286 GQDGG
+286 
-291 ALASIDSQAPI
+291 AAIDAGAPI
-302 GLGSRGLLT
+302 GMGTRGLLT
-311 ASGTRS
+311 ADGTGP
-317 ASPLIA
+317 ASPLVA
-323 SMAAAIG
+323 AMAAAIG

-335 LHLIVLL
+335 IHLIVLL
-342 IAERPEDVTDMT
+342 IAERPEDVTEMT
-354 RRLEMSG
+354 RRLETSG

-390 EAGADVVILF
+390 EAGDDVVILF

-407 RAYAAGGNGRH
+407 RAYAASGNGRN
-418 QPTDTVGAAITSTL
+418 QPADAVGAAITSTL

-442 DAGSIT
+442 ESGSIT
-448 MVGTART
+448 MVATART
-455 STGNDVDDLITARL
+455 STGNAVDDLVAARL
-469 REAATLE
+469 REAANLE
-476 IALDGEFLTVAG
+476 IAFAGGLPTSDALQFGQIQLD
-488 LDADELP
+488 P
-495 LDRDRT
+495 DRSF
-501 HSLGDHR
+501 SLGEHR

>member
-10 LESKERDELMQIAAA
+10 LESKERDELLQIAAA
-25 LGVDVPP
+25 LGVEVAP
-32 RARKQTIISAIL
+32 RARKNTIIGAIL
-44 VPDEAGNAVQEDA
+44 APEGEASAGENESDGSA
-57 DAPSGAADQ
+57 DAEAASE
-66 GDQAAVITRT
+66 APAVTKRT
-76 RTPADANGSGRSQRA
+76 RTPAPPRDASDDAGPEQRA
-91 KDGAGGR
+91 AVSDSGASAEGATEVQGEA
-98 PDGRDDAA
+98 GDAA
-106 GKGGDGGRAGGRDGG
+106 D
-121 GSGTDDLADDDPAAA
+121 SETAAS
-136 EADERAAE
+136 DV
-144 AAGDGASGDDG
+144 
-155 GEQPEVQV
+155 PV

-168 RRGRRRGRGRDDGPI
+168 RRSRRRGRGRDDAQI

-208 PLPSADDVYIA
+208 PLPSADDVYVA
-219 ARQVRQHDLR
+219 ARQVRQYDLR

-260 PPEQPDRPLFDS
+260 PPEQPERPLFDD

-279 DALPLSG
+279 DALPLAG
-286 GQDGG
+286 EQGAG
-291 ALASIDSQAPI
+291 ALAAIDSLSLI

-330 ERHPD
+330 DQHPD

-354 RRLEMSG
+354 RRLETSG

-418 QPTDTVGAAITSTL
+418 QPADTVGAAITSTL

-448 MVGTART
+448 MVATART
-455 STGNDVDDLITARL
+455 STGNQVDDLVAARL
-469 REAATLE
+469 REAANLE
-476 IALDGEFLTVAG
+476 IALGEGLPGIADLNAGDVSLDGDGSF
-488 LDADELP
+488 
-495 LDRDRT
+495 
-501 HSLGDHR
+501 SLGDHR

>member
-10 LESKERDELMQIAAA
+10 LESKERDELLQIAAA
-25 LGVDVPP
+25 LGVEVAP
-32 RARKQTIISAIL
+32 RARKNTIIGAIL
-44 VPDEAGNAVQEDA
+44 APEGEVGTGKEASDGSAEA
-57 DAPSGAADQ
+57 DAASDAP
-66 GDQAAVITRT
+66 AVTKRT
-76 RTPADANGSGRSQRA
+76 RTPTPPADATPA
-91 KDGAGGR
+91 TGADV
-98 PDGRDDAA
+98 PAEQ
-106 GKGGDGGRAGGRDGG
+106 
-121 GSGTDDLADDDPAAA
+121 PAAA
-136 EADERAAE
+136 SDPVASTESAAE
-144 AAGDGASGDDG
+144 AEGEAGEAADSGTSAPDA
-155 GEQPEVQV
+155 PV

-168 RRGRRRGRGRDDGPI
+168 RRSRRRGRGRDDTQI
-183 AGETVHCDGLLDLRD
+183 VGETVHCDGLLDLRD

-208 PLPSADDVYIA
+208 PLPSADDVYVA
-219 ARQVRQHDLR
+219 ARQVRQYDLR

-260 PPEQPDRPLFDS
+260 PPEQPERPLFDD

-279 DALPLSG
+279 DALPLG
-286 GQDGG
+286 GEQSAG
-291 ALASIDSQAPI
+291 ALAAIDRLSSI

-323 SMAAAIG
+323 SMAAAVG
-330 ERHPD
+330 DQHPD
-335 LHLIVLL
+335 IHLIVLL

-354 RRLEMSG
+354 RRLETSG

-379 ELTLERTKRMA
+379 ELTLERPRRMA

-418 QPTDTVGAAITSTL
+418 QPADAVGAAITSTL

-448 MVGTART
+448 MVATTRT
-455 STGNDVDDLITARL
+455 STGNQVDDLVAARL
-469 REAATLE
+469 REAANLE
-476 IALDGEFLTVAG
+476 IALGEGLPGVAE
-488 LDADELP
+488 LDAGEVS
-495 LDRDRT
+495 LDSDRSF
-501 HSLGDHR
+501 SLGDHR